1 MITLQHPIKKIQLKE
16 FRNLLKNEAHPLNK
30 PETVCR
36 NNLSVFPKPLNKEVV
51 TRFQSPLFKRLSP
64 FLLAVPVL
72 TIIFGYQLV
81 TGTGAVHNDLLLLIL
96 FPFAITNV
104 LFIDFFLW
112 NYFAGKKKV
121 VIWSLELFAII
132 IAVYLFF

>member
-1 MITLQHPIKKIQLKE
+1 MITLQHPIKKLQLKE
-16 FRNLLKNEAHPLNK
+16 YRNLLKNVALPLSKPETAFKSNVSVFPRPLNK
-30 PETVCR
+30 KTVA
-36 NNLSVFPKPLNKEVV
+36 F
-51 TRFQSPLFKRLSP
+51 FQPSLFKRLSP

-81 TGTGAVHNDLLLLIL
+81 TGTGTVPSDLLLLIL